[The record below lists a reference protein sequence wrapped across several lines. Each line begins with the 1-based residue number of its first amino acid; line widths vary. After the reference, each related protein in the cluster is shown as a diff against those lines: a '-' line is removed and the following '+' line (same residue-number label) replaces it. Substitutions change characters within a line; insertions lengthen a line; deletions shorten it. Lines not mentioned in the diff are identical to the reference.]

1 MSCTR
6 VSEPDSESQLRGCQ
20 FQAGPLELCRLFVCL
35 WVCVLPYSFSVTYE
49 PKWMVTQ
56 ALPLILMSAVVI
68 VFILT
73 RVLQFVQRKV
83 FKVVPFGAAG
93 DLNLVDVCIGV
104 LITGSYYLYFCTSA
118 RGESW
123 GLRCCLGL
131 HVWLT

>member
-1 MSCTR
+1 
-6 VSEPDSESQLRGCQ
+6 
-20 FQAGPLELCRLFVCL
+20 
-35 WVCVLPYSFSVTYE
+35 
-49 PKWMVTQ
+49 MVTE
-56 ALPLILMSAVVI
+56 ALPLILLSAVVM

-83 FKVVPFGAAG
+83 FKVVPFGATG

-118 RGESW
+118 QGELW

-131 HVWLT
+131 HVWPT